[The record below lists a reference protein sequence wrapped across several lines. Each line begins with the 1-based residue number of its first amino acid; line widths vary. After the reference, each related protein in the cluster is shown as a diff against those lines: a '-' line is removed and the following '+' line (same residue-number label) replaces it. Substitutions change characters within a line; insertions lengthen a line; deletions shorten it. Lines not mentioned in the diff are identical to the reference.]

1 MFFKYTVP
9 VPVAAG
15 TISRQKT
22 KSGTYILYV
31 ISRQYDPAKKH
42 TVPVRAMIGKVSDE
56 EGMMFPNEKFFE
68 YFPETPLPEL
78 RPEAER
84 SCTLMAG
91 TFIAIEEVVNHYR
104 LDELLVKHFGDRAGL
119 VLDLASYMVVEGR
132 NQGQYYPDYALD
144 VILTF
149 ATPSTFHGVAKHAI
163 FAGVQRQRRS
173 APAEQGAQHL

>member
-9 VPVAAG
+9 VPVASG
-15 TISRQKT
+15 KISRQKT

-91 TFIAIEEVVNHYR
+91 TFIAIEEVVIQTVTKTTWSKIKRILNLIKNIKFCYNHPDPRIINYDYFYKENLCFR
-104 LDELLVKHFGDRAGL
+104 
-119 VLDLASYMVVEGR
+119 DLCL
-132 NQGQYYPDYALD
+132 P
-144 VILTF
+144 
-149 ATPSTFHGVAKHAI
+149 
-163 FAGVQRQRRS
+163 
-173 APAEQGAQHL
+173 